1 MSKCSAQSRYQAL
14 TADRANFLD
23 TARDCAKLT
32 LPYLL
37 TEEGLYDGGTL
48 TQPWQSVGAKG
59 VNVLASKLMLSL
71 FPINTSFFKLQIND
85 AELLK
90 IPELTPEVRSEIDLS
105 LSKMERII
113 MQQISETSDRVA
125 LHAAMKHLVVTG
137 NALLYAGKKSLKVYP
152 LDRYTV
158 LRDGEGNVVEIVTK
172 EIVDRSYLPKE
183 FQTLSGAPGGA
194 DNAPGEDGPKYGL
207 AASAGRKGKSDDAIV
222 YTFVECK
229 DGQHKWYQECD
240 GKEIPNSR
248 SQSPVK
254 YSPWM
259 PLRFNV
265 VDGESYGR
273 GRVEEFV
280 GDLRSLEALMKSLV
294 EGSAA
299 AAKVIFLVSPS
310 ATTKPQILA
319 KAGNGAI
326 IQGRPEDV
334 GVVQVGKTADFRTV
348 QEMVRDLT
356 TRLSD
361 AFLVLQVRQS
371 ERTTATEVQ
380 AVQQELNEQLGG
392 IYGNLTVELLT
403 PYLNRKMHT
412 IQRSKLLPDL
422 PKGLVLPTVVAGL
435 YGVGRGQDKQ
445 ALVEFIGT
453 IGQTM
458 GPEAVQK
465 FIDPS
470 EFMKRLAAA
479 SGIEA
484 LQLIKDPAT
493 MQQEAQ
499 QAQSQQMMSQLVGQA
514 GQLAKSPMGEQL
526 MQQGN
531 TNEQPTPEQLQQLQQ
546 EAELQT
552 PGSNPPPS
560 PQA

>member
-1 MSKCSAQSRYQAL
+1 MYKSSAQSRYQAL

-37 TEEGLYDGGTL
+37 TEEGLYDGGSL
-48 TQPWQSVGAKG
+48 TQPFQSVGAKG

-90 IPELTPEVRSEIDLS
+90 LPELTPEVRSEIDLS

-125 LHAAMKHLVVTG
+125 LHTAMKHLVVTG
-137 NALLYAGKKSLKVYP
+137 NVLLYAGKKALKVYP
-152 LDRYTV
+152 LDRFTV
-158 LRDGEGNVVEIVTK
+158 CRDGDGNVIEIITK
-172 EIVDRSYLPKE
+172 EIVDRSLLPEE
-183 FQTLSGAPGGA
+183 FQTLSGAPDGA

-207 AASAGRKGKSDDAIV
+207 AGSSGRKGKSDDAIV
-222 YTFVECK
+222 YTYVCLK
-229 DGQHKWYQECD
+229 DGQHKWFQECD
-240 GKEIPNSR
+240 GKEIPGSR
-248 SQSPVK
+248 SQSPTK
-254 YSPWM
+254 TSPWM

-310 ATTKPQILA
+310 ATTKPQQLA

-356 TRLSD
+356 QRLQD
-361 AFLVLQVRQS
+361 AFLVLSVRQS

-412 IQRSKLLPDL
+412 IQRSKVLPEL

-493 MQQEAQ
+493 MQQEGAQAQ
-499 QAQSQQMMSQLVGQA
+499 QQQMMQSLVGQA
-514 GQLAKSPMGEQL
+514 GQLAKSPMAEQ
-526 MQQGN
+526 MMTQQPN
-531 TNEQPTPEQLQQLQQ
+531 DPTNAQPNPEQLQQAQQ
-546 EAELQT
+546 IRTDQAPQ
-552 PGSNPPPS
+552 S
-560 PQA
+560 PQ